1 MATLWIQQMVLP
13 RFHLKKRS
21 TIIKDHQREEKI
33 NDTWD
38 CLWVTVFYLHVI
50 HLLLYVFIKKM
61 HFQAK
66 EHVEIKR
73 NFTTIEVGEKSSRF
87 IELLCN
93 VEVGE
98 KMNM

>member
-1 MATLWIQQMVLP
+1 MFSL
-13 RFHLKKRS
+13 
-21 TIIKDHQREEKI
+21 
-33 NDTWD
+33 
-38 CLWVTVFYLHVI
+38 
-50 HLLLYVFIKKM
+50 KKM

>member
-21 TIIKDHQREEKI
+21 TVIKDHQREEKI

-38 CLWVTVFYLHVI
+38 CLWQFFICMLFIFYYMFSL
-50 HLLLYVFIKKM
+50 KKM

-73 NFTTIEVGEKSSRF
+73 NFTTIEVGEKCSRF
-87 IELLCN
+87 IDLLCN